1 MLTGALRMALI
12 RSIRALAK
20 SRAACSK
27 AGQVFSCSGEP
38 RLAECAQILG
48 IELPAL
54 HHTVTTAALLRVGE
68 RSSGDGKR
76 SRSGDRGF
84 PHDKSPF
91 QVTPTRQYKAAMRN
105 HQVKV

>member
-1 MLTGALRMALI
+1 MALM
-12 RSIRALAK
+12 RSTRALAK
-20 SRAACSK
+20 TRLERR
-27 AGQVFSCSGEP
+27 EP
-38 RLAECAQILG
+38 RLAECAQILD

-76 SRSGDRGF
+76 CRAGDHGF

-91 QVTPTRQYKAAMRN
+91 PGRPYAIVQSRDAQPSS
-105 HQVKV
+105 